1 MFTRDATAGII
12 NRIVPLILLLITTL
26 VAGAAGTLVAFRFPQ
41 IAARVELPND
51 VVGAAEEA
59 ARQNPGGARRWLNA
73 RRDPET
79 ATGLVLSAALLLTTA
94 GGFVL
99 ALLAY
104 LIRSN
109 DLLLDAD
116 AAVARW
122 GHEHATGRST
132 SGLHA
137 ITQLG
142 GVPVIAVL
150 VALLVIAE
158 LRRIPSREI
167 VPFLAVVILANYAVT
182 TGIKDLAGRARPT
195 LNPFAASL
203 GPSFPSGHSS
213 TAAAFYAAAAL
224 ILARRRSR
232 PARALLAGAAIAVA
246 IAVAATRVLLDDH
259 WLSDVIGG
267 LALGWTVFAICAI
280 AFGGRLLRFGA
291 TAEAVSEQAHRLDG
305 RPSTR
310 APSIDRDGDRA
321 SSSDLQAR
329 RATGGS

>member
-1 MFTRDATAGII
+1 M
-12 NRIVPLILLLITTL
+12 PLLFLFITSL
-26 VAGAAGTLVAFRFPQ
+26 VAGAAGALVAFRFPRT
-41 IAARVELPND
+41 AARVELPSD
-51 VVGAAEEA
+51 VVAAAEAA
-59 ARQNPGGARRWLNA
+59 ARQNPGAARRWLHA
-73 RRDPET
+73 RRDPAS
-79 ATGLVLSAALLLTTA
+79 ATGLALSAALLLTTA

-122 GHEHATGRST
+122 GHDHATRRST

-137 ITQLG
+137 ITHLG
-142 GVPVIAVL
+142 GVPLIAVL

-158 LRRIPSREI
+158 LRRIRSREI

-182 TGIKDLAGRARPT
+182 TVIKDLAGRARPT
-195 LNPFAASL
+195 FNPFAASL

-224 ILARRRSR
+224 ILGRRRSQ
-232 PARALLAGAAIAVA
+232 PARALLAGAAIALA
-246 IAVAATRVLLDDH
+246 GAVAATRVLLDDH

-280 AFGGRLLRFGA
+280 AFGGRLFRFGA
-291 TAEAVSEQAHRLDG
+291 TAEAASEQVRRHG
-305 RPSTR
+305 RPTR
-310 APSIDRDGDRA
+310 EPSSDRETDRA
-321 SSSDLQAR
+321 SPSDLQASSAR
-329 RATGGS
+329 RGS